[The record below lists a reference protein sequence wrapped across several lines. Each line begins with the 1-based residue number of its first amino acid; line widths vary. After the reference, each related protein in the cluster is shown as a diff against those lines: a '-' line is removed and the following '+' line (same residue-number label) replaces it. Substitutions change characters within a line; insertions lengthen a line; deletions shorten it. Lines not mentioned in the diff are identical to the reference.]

1 LRAQCGP
8 NKRRHHPA
16 ADIRAQEGRLGCID
30 FCDGR
35 GLDGARGDPGA
46 GAVPTSVAESSE
58 LSDAGAL
65 DTACTVPADNPLY
78 QTAKGFCAGY
88 MIRGDNVMEGAY
100 RRHGLRRC

>member
-1 LRAQCGP
+1 VATPALAQST
-8 NKRRHHPA
+8 
-16 ADIRAQEGRLGCID
+16 
-30 FCDGR
+30 
-35 GLDGARGDPGA
+35 
-46 GAVPTSVAESSE
+46 TSVAESSE

-88 MIRGDNVMEGAY
+88 MIRGDNVMEGAC